1 MGICFM
7 WCTIVSTR
15 SGVSETFTVW
25 TTVLHSRNSGN
36 SGCLKRKSHQF
47 SYYDR
52 ACQRHDISYMEKQ
65 KHNGTK
71 YISSDERGDGE
82 TKV

>member
-7 WCTIVSTR
+7 WRTAVSTR
-15 SGVSETFTVW
+15 SGVSKTFKIRTS
-25 TTVLHSRNSGN
+25 VLCSWNSGD

-52 ACQRHDISYMEKQ
+52 THQRHDISYMEKQ

-71 YISSDERGDGE
+71 YISSDERRDGE
-82 TKV
+82 TEI

>member
-7 WCTIVSTR
+7 WCTVISTR
-15 SGVSETFTVW
+15 FGVSETFKYGLLYSTAGIPVIQD
-25 TTVLHSRNSGN
+25 VF
-36 SGCLKRKSHQF
+36 KRKSHQF

-71 YISSDERGDGE
+71 YISSDERRDGE
-82 TKV
+82 AKV